1 MADEKELLTQQ
12 DRDREREQAEATW
25 ASERR
30 NRLPTF
36 REVLA
41 RQTRPPV
48 DLFMF

>member
-1 MADEKELLTQQ
+1 MAEEKELLPTQ
-12 DRDREREQAEATW
+12 EKETW
-25 ASERR
+25 AAERR

-41 RQTRPPV
+41 RQTKPPV

>member
-1 MADEKELLTQQ
+1 MAEEKELLATQ
-12 DRDREREQAEATW
+12 EKETW
-25 ASERR
+25 TAERR

>member
-1 MADEKELLTQQ
+1 MEEKELLAHEKEQ
-12 DRDREREQAEATW
+12 DTW
-25 ASERR
+25 AAERR
-30 NRLPTF
+30 DRLPTF

>member
-1 MADEKELLTQQ
+1 MAEEKELLQTQ
-12 DRDREREQAEATW
+12 DKEAENTW
-25 ASERR
+25 DAERR

-41 RQTRPPV
+41 RQTKPPV

>member
-1 MADEKELLTQQ
+1 MEEKELLAQE
-12 DRDREREQAEATW
+12 REREQDTW
-25 ASERR
+25 AAERA